1 MIVYIKEE
9 SLPEW
14 DIQES
19 KHLNKKIK
27 LEDVGNYQRSES
39 NNSQYQIIDSSNSA
53 TKLNKHKNLRVIL
66 ETKENKTKNKNDKHS
81 YFVCTICH
89 IRIMNRDNIQIH
101 CQMYSHERVSNVI
114 VGVKFVD
121 GVNGEHTLLHCYKIC
136 TFTCLN

>member
-1 MIVYIKEE
+1 M
-9 SLPEW
+9 
-14 DIQES
+14 
-19 KHLNKKIK
+19 
-27 LEDVGNYQRSES
+27 EDVGNYQRSES

-66 ETKENKTKNKNDKHS
+66 ETKENKTKNKND
-81 YFVCTICH
+81 
-89 IRIMNRDNIQIH
+89 NIQIH